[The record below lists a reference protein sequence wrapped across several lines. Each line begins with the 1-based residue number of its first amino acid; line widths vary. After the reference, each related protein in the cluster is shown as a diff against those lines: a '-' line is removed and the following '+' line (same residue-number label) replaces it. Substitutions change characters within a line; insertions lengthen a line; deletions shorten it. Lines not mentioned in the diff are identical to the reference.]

1 MKCIAPG
8 LALLVA
14 SHAWA
19 HEVALEIGHQEATVL
34 RLTYSD
40 GQPFVFETYE
50 LLLPGNDT
58 PEQVGRTDRQGRAV
72 FLTGAHPKWR
82 LKAYSTDGHGV
93 DQILNLPPREATGVC
108 LANTAAAPQRGLLLA
123 TGAGILFGLFG
134 LVQLFLRNS
143 RR

>member
-1 MKCIAPG
+1 MPG

-40 GQPFVFETYE
+40 GQPFAFETYE

-72 FLTGAHPKWR
+72 FLTGSQPKWR
-82 LKAYSTDGHGV
+82 LKAYSADGHGV
-93 DQILNLPPREATGVC
+93 DQILTPPPTEAAC
-108 LANTAAAPQRGLLLA
+108 LANATAAPQRGLLLA
-123 TGAGILFGLFG
+123 AGAGILFGLFG
-134 LVQLFLRNS
+134 LVQLFLRNG